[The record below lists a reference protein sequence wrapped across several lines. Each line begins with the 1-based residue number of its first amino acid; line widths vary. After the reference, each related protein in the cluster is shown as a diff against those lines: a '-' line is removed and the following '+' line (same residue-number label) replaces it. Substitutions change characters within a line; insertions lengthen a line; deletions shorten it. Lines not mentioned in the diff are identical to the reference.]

1 MKVELKVDERDG
13 CVATISGCGVGGHT
27 ATFRFEAPDYQ
38 PDPIKFDGDS
48 VSYARE
54 ILHGSVIATVKD
66 DEAGE
71 LRATLEAFEPDSTN
85 KRRSARKGGDES
97 DKSAGLG
104 SATGEHDPNRTA
116 PRGAVTADEKEV
128 VQEGDVAGDSQYEA
142 AGEPKGEATAAPS
155 KQTKID
161 KGGDGKA
168 NS

>member
-1 MKVELKVDERDG
+1 MKVELKADERDG
-13 CVATISGCGVGGHT
+13 CVATITGCGVGGHT

-54 ILHGSVIATVKD
+54 VLHGSVIASVVD

-71 LRATLEAFEPDSTN
+71 MRATLEAFSPDSDEP
-85 KRRSARKGGDES
+85 RRSARKSKKDDRAEE
-97 DKSAGLG
+97 AV
-104 SATGEHDPNRTA
+104 

-128 VQEGDVAGDSQYEA
+128 VQEGDVAGDAQYEA
-142 AGEPKGEATAAPS
+142 AGEPGGEATAPVEPADPA
-155 KQTKID
+155 D
-161 KGGDGKA
+161 VLAVKGGDGKP

>member
-1 MKVELKVDERDG
+1 MKVELKADERDG
-13 CVATISGCGVGGHT
+13 CVATITGCGVGGHT

-54 ILHGSVIATVKD
+54 ILHGSVIATVVD

-71 LRATLEAFEPDSTN
+71 LRATLEAYEPDSEN
-85 KRRSARKGGDES
+85 KRRPATKAKKWDAS
-97 DKSAGLG
+97 DDLE
-104 SATGEHDPNRTA
+104 TNA
-116 PRGAVTADEKEV
+116 PRGTVTADEKEV
-128 VQEGDVAGDSQYEA
+128 VQEGDVAGDSQYEV
-142 AGEPKGEATAAPS
+142 AGEPGGEAKAPKS
-155 KQTKID
+155 KQTPLD